1 MPKINSTAERRTA
14 RRMSYDASFKLKVVQ
29 RALEMKNNRQT
40 ADHFGVSEKQVR
52 DWIKIREKLASG
64 SKNSKRLTGG
74 GRKSENPVLEDSL
87 VEWLTEQR
95 KSGIAISG
103 KMIKLESLRE
113 SSNPDFKASDGWL
126 QKFKRRFGLSTRQRT
141 SIGQKLPDDSKEKLM
156 SFHKFVL
163 SLRRQHEYP
172 LSDIF
177 NMDETPLRFDMPE
190 TRTLSFAGEKTV
202 HIKTTGAEKRGFTCV
217 LTVAAD
223 GSKVKPLVIFKGK
236 RDPKVATDHVK
247 VTVQEKG
254 WIDESGCLNWIRD
267 SFPKR
272 KNNSRRLLVWDSCRV
287 HLTDAVKKELRKRN
301 IDAAVI
307 PGGMT
312 PVLQPLD
319 VGINKPLKDS
329 MKQFWNEWMISGKA
343 ELTKG
348 GKRRPPSKELLV
360 DWLHKS
366 WDNLDPMIIV
376 RSFLKTGIANAMD
389 GTEDDEL
396 YGDLVQS
403 LTNELPPIFDSDSE
417 DDEEFEGF
425 TENDM

>member
-141 SIGQKLPDDSKEKLM
+141 SIGQKLPDDSEEKLM

-254 WIDESGCLNWIRD
+254 WIDESGC
-267 SFPKR
+267 S
-272 KNNSRRLLVWDSCRV
+272 
-287 HLTDAVKKELRKRN
+287 
-301 IDAAVI
+301 
-307 PGGMT
+307 GGMT